1 MDSIAVAF
9 RKILSK
15 ANSKVSELSGSIEEL
30 LEVVEG
36 ENAKISLIWMLG
48 EFGANLTC
56 APYLLEDI
64 INEVYNEDGEEE
76 NEEERHSQ
84 KYKLN
89 VNFQIFNFSAFDSDH
104 QAVLQ
109 ETSRDVPRAMY
120 SHEQD
125 KRKRKRGL

>member
-30 LEVVEG
+30 LDVVEG

-48 EFGANLTC
+48 EFGSKLDC

-64 INEVYNEDGEEE
+64 INDVYNEDVDEE
-76 NEEERHSQ
+76 NEEDRHSQ

-89 VNFQIFNFSAFDSDH
+89 VRKKYFIILAFDSNSE
-104 QAVLQ
+104 AIL
-109 ETSRDVPRAMY
+109 
-120 SHEQD
+120 
-125 KRKRKRGL
+125 